1 MANQLYG
8 YNTSSYGAAPAAAAA
23 TSSLSSV
30 YDSRSLSDRTIL
42 RYIGSDPSTTKYSLS
57 DLHRRFLPP
66 PPLPAPCTK
75 VSATPQRQMPRRIWS
90 LRLHGPPR
98 M

>member
-57 DLHRRFLPP
+57 DPQASWP
-66 PPLPAPCTK
+66 SADVAAADPLAGIKRP
-75 VSATPQRQMPRRIWS
+75 SE
-90 LRLHGPPR
+90 G
-98 M
+98 